1 MLCKLLHM
9 TNNLISSHCLF
20 QMLTKKTHF
29 TISLML
35 LAIVQSHADSTTG
48 TGSFTVVSPE
58 SETNT
63 AKPKTI
69 YKPTFTRTELKVSR
83 SLNPDSMQTL
93 NVRTNDGG
101 IATILVKKRD
111 GKQSVTNEARPAI
124 YDVSNPYS
132 RGEIKRG
139 FFGPVQVLER
149 VEDLHQQQKSFE
161 NGRVYNK
168 LAMQPVTT
176 LQQQSNIR
184 SPYRFSQ
191 PNDEKSINLINS
203 FMKHVQQVES
213 TRAARSPVD
222 SSIPN
227 DRATVHTK
235 IPEPVTI
242 NSESVY
248 VKDNQNSKRGRSL
261 MEIDSDGIPLIN
273 GIRVP
278 DDENDKR
285 QTWRNARV
293 INGILTPYENGY
305 VPPRTVEYGQL
316 IYPVKKEDSEGVQAR
331 QKSIGPF
338 TTADNFSGESR
349 ESGIGPFS
357 VTDMFTSRSNTKN
370 SGIGPFS
377 VADNSRTSNAKLID
391 YIKRIN
397 DQETRKDYFAGR
409 VPKDVGNPQ
418 QIQRRMLIN
427 PGNAYFPPSSMYS
440 VDKNKQAESVST
452 APILQYAHPEF
463 GLQSVGSQDEPKN
476 NYKNTEYYTS
486 NQYQKPASQNTPF
499 YQIEPALNTR
509 EYYSHPS
516 MRMPSPQQQQH
527 PQMHPNYNNNYAYIR
542 RVKPEQPFW
551 MKLSEQFRDT
561 FQNGFAQ
568 VHEIAKPV
576 MDPIMEAGEKISYNL
591 GFSSQNGP
599 VPHQLQAQ
607 EKVGMIPN
615 GANSKSYI
623 FPALGMLAGGAAL
636 GLGAV
641 AMGRIFD
648 VSTLLQMRAS
658 GEEEQIDMDQQRA
671 LQAIRSLP
679 TTTLYLVEDGKKS
692 SDEKQSRSIE
702 EVPAAYATS
711 QPKANFFEVI
721 AIPYE
726 NKQTRV
732 NDSSIDPIS
741 RASSD
746 ELINHQRRK
755 RNK

>member
-1 MLCKLLHM
+1 MLM
-9 TNNLISSHCLF
+9 N
-20 QMLTKKTHF
+20 KKIYF
-29 TISLML
+29 TVSLVL
-35 LAIVQSHADSTTG
+35 LAIVHSYADESVSG
-48 TGSFTVVSPE
+48 TGSFAVISPE

-63 AKPKTI
+63 ANPKTI
-69 YKPTFTRTELKVSR
+69 YKPTVTRTELKVSR
-83 SLNPDSMQTL
+83 SLNPDSMQTI

-101 IATILVKKRD
+101 IAQILVKKRD
-111 GKQSVTNEARPAI
+111 GKTTVNNEPRPAY

-132 RGEIKRG
+132 RGEIRRG
-139 FFGPVQVLER
+139 VFGPVQVLER
-149 VEDLHQQQKSFE
+149 LDDSELKKMHQQQQQFE
-161 NGRVYNK
+161 NGRIYNK
-168 LAMQPVTT
+168 VVMQPVTT
-176 LQQQSNIR
+176 LQQQTNVR
-184 SPYRFSQ
+184 SPYRFAAPS
-191 PNDEKSINLINS
+191 DEKSINLINS

-213 TRAARSPVD
+213 TRAARSPTD
-222 SSIPN
+222 GIPN
-227 DRATVHTK
+227 DRASVYTK

-242 NSESVY
+242 NSESIY

-316 IYPVKKEDSEGVQAR
+316 IYPVKKDSNNNGGIQSR

-349 ESGIGPFS
+349 EVESTSKGIGPFS

-377 VADNSRTSNAKLID
+377 VADNSRSSNAKLID

-397 DQETRKDYFAGR
+397 DQEHRKDYFAGR
-409 VPKDVGNPQ
+409 VPKDIGGTQ

-427 PGNAYFPPSSMYS
+427 PGNAYFPPSQMYS
-440 VDKNKQAESVST
+440 IDKNKQPETVST

-463 GLQSVGSQDEPKN
+463 GLQSVGASQDEPKN
-476 NYKNTEYYTS
+476 NYKPQGKTEYYTHQNS
-486 NQYQKPASQNTPF
+486 YPQYPQKQTSPNAPI

-509 EYYSHPS
+509 EYYNYPQK
-516 MRMPSPQQQQH
+516 MPPPPGPHQMYPQH
-527 PQMHPNYNNNYAYIR
+527 NYNGNYAYIR

-561 FQNGFAQ
+561 FQSGFAQ

-576 MDPIMEAGEKISYNL
+576 MDPILEAGEKISYNL
-591 GFSSQNGP
+591 GFSSQNSP
-599 VPHQLQAQ
+599 VHHPHAQ
-607 EKVGMIPN
+607 EKVGVVPN
-615 GANSKSYI
+615 SSSKSYI
-623 FPALGMLAGGAAL
+623 LPALSVLAGGAAL

-648 VSTLLQMRAS
+648 VSSLLQMRAS
-658 GEEEQIDMDQQRA
+658 GEQLDADQQRA
-671 LQAIRSLP
+671 LDAIRRFP
-679 TTTLYLVEDGKKS
+679 TTTLYLV
-692 SDEKQSRSIE
+692 DEKNKSEEKLARSSE
-702 EVPAAYATS
+702 ETPSTYAT
-711 QPKANFFEVI
+711 PKAQQKSNFYEVV

-726 NKQTRV
+726 NQPINP

-741 RASSD
+741 RASSA
-746 ELINHQRRK
+746 ELSSHQRRK

>member
-1 MLCKLLHM
+1 MMMNK
-9 TNNLISSHCLF
+9 I
-20 QMLTKKTHF
+20 HF
-29 TISLML
+29 TVSLVL
-35 LAIVQSHADSTTG
+35 LAIVQSYAESVTG
-48 TGSFTVVSPE
+48 TGSYTVISPE

-69 YKPTFTRTELKVSR
+69 YKPTITRTELKVSR

-111 GKQSVTNEARPAI
+111 GKTTANNEPRPAY

-132 RGEIKRG
+132 RGEIRRG

-149 VEDLHQQQKSFE
+149 VDDSEMKKMHQQQKQFE
-161 NGRVYNK
+161 SGQVYNK
-168 LAMQPVTT
+168 VVMQPVTT

-184 SPYRFSQ
+184 SPYRFAA
-191 PNDEKSINLINS
+191 PNDEKSANIINS

-213 TRAARSPVD
+213 TRSARSPSD
-222 SSIPN
+222 GIRN

-242 NSESVY
+242 NSDSVY

-316 IYPVKKEDSEGVQAR
+316 IYPVKKEDNERLQSR

-338 TTADNFSGESR
+338 TTADNFSEESR
-349 ESGIGPFS
+349 ESENASKGIGPFS
-357 VTDMFTSRSNTKN
+357 VVDMFSSRSNVKGT
-370 SGIGPFS
+370 GIGPFS
-377 VADNSRTSNAKLID
+377 VADNSRSSNVKLID

-397 DQETRKDYFAGR
+397 DQEHRKDYFAGR
-409 VPKDVGNPQ
+409 VPKDIGSTQ

-427 PGNAYFPPSSMYS
+427 PGNTYFPPSSLYS
-440 VDKNKQAESVST
+440 VDKNKQGEGVSS

-463 GLQSVGSQDEPKN
+463 GLQSVGNSQEEPKS
-476 NYKNTEYYTS
+476 NYKPHIKSEYYTNPS
-486 NQYQKPASQNTPF
+486 PYQQKQTSPNAPI

-509 EYYSHPS
+509 EYYSYQK
-516 MRMPSPQQQQH
+516 MPPPPPPPMYSSHNPQYN
-527 PQMHPNYNNNYAYIR
+527 PNYSYIR

-551 MKLSEQFRDT
+551 MKISEQFRDT
-561 FQNGFAQ
+561 FQNGFQQ
-568 VHEIAKPV
+568 VQDIAKPV
-576 MDPIMEAGEKISYNL
+576 MDPILEAGEKISYNL
-591 GFSSQNGP
+591 GFSSQHSP
-599 VPHQLQAQ
+599 SHLHAQ
-607 EKVGMIPN
+607 EKVGVVPGSGSN
-615 GANSKSYI
+615 SYI
-623 FPALGMLAGGAAL
+623 IPALGVLAGGAAL

-648 VSTLLQMRAS
+648 VSSLLQMRSS
-658 GEEEQIDMDQQRA
+658 GEQEQLDFDQQRA
-671 LQAIRSLP
+671 LDAIRRYP
-679 TTTLYLVEDGKKS
+679 TTTLYLVDDNKS
-692 SDEKQSRSIE
+692 NNSEEQRNARSIE
-702 EVPAAYATS
+702 EVPSTYATS
-711 QPKANFFEVI
+711 QAQPKSSNFYEVI

-726 NKQTRV
+726 KQQT
-732 NDSSIDPIS
+732 NSKDSSIDPIS
-741 RASSD
+741 RASSA